1 MFNKFFFGFRKSIIK
16 RLEEIA
22 KELGIKEEE
31 VETLYEVSHNTCKV
45 EKHKVDGKLKVIR
58 KKISDF
64 FEEYEEKKA
73 AILAAKE
80 AGYKY
85 TEIARYLGVNQG
97 YINKILKS
105 KGKISTY
112 TINGYWLDIGL
123 KNDFKKANKEYYE
136 VFDER

>member
-1 MFNKFFFGFRKSIIK
+1 M
-16 RLEEIA
+16 
-22 KELGIKEEE
+22 
-31 VETLYEVSHNTCKV
+31 
-45 EKHKVDGKLKVIR
+45 DGKLKVIR

-105 KGKISTY
+105 KK
-112 TINGYWLDIGL
+112 
-123 KNDFKKANKEYYE
+123 
-136 VFDER
+136 